1 MSKQIF
7 KQDISDEVLFDFL
20 SSINMNTN
28 KTDNYYIINKNSFK
42 LAKMKNL
49 LDSFLEQIKDCYHKS
64 KQYYIDRKLNY
75 TKFITIIRQICK
87 HNNIPYTSDIQ
98 YNKSTYEI
106 QYYVYF
112 CKK

>member
-7 KQDISDEVLFDFL
+7 KQDISDKVLFDFL
-20 SSINMNTN
+20 SNINMNTN

-42 LAKMKNL
+42 LAKMKKI

-64 KQYYIDRKLNY
+64 KQYYVNRKLNY